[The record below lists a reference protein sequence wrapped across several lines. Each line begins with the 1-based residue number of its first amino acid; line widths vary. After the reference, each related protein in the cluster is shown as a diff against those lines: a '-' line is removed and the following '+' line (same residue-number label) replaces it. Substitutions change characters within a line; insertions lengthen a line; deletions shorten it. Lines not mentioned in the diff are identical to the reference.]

1 MKSEAAALEETEHSI
16 YVPESDADDDENQLE
31 AGPDALK
38 ALNSFL
44 VASGKEPSPC
54 HLQVPWES
62 ARKKTQFFYVSK
74 VKEVITET
82 VRTLA
87 PYDKRNLLQ
96 ATLNSL
102 EAGEINDETLSVS
115 SDILMAV
122 VESYNTLSEP
132 RERRQLLSIIADIIP
147 FKRLQELIS
156 GISRHQ
162 VTQAKKHKD
171 QFGRGAAV
179 PVSAGL
185 PRERVDSARVDHFL
199 DFVTSSHITQDL
211 PFGTKNIKL
220 DSGEVIEI
228 PNIIRLMIPSRVVE
242 QYFDFCKGR
251 EFEPLG
257 KRTLL
262 RILSNSCPAS
272 ERKSLQG
279 LDYYVAD
286 GGKAFDNLL
295 SVIEELELYG
305 LSKEESS
312 EIKQALREG
321 KTYLKSEYKVI
332 IIQLKLPRVRKE

>member
-1 MKSEAAALEETEHSI
+1 M
-16 YVPESDADDDENQLE
+16 
-31 AGPDALK
+31 
-38 ALNSFL
+38 
-44 VASGKEPSPC
+44 ASGKEPSPC

-62 ARKKTQFFYVSK
+62 ASKKTQFFYVSK

-96 ATLNSL
+96 ATLNSI

-132 RERRQLLSIIADIIP
+132 GERRQLLSIIADIIP
-147 FKRLQELIS
+147 FKRLQELIP

-162 VTQAKKHKD
+162 ATQAKKHKD

-185 PRERVDSARVDHFL
+185 PRERVDSAKVDHFL
-199 DFVTSSHITQDL
+199 DFVTSSHIIQDL

-220 DSGEVIEI
+220 DSGEAIV
-228 PNIIRLMIPSRVVE
+228 IRLMIPSRVVE
-242 QYFDFCKGR
+242 QYFAFCNER

-305 LSKEESS
+305 LSKEESC

-332 IIQLKLPRVRKE
+332 ITLLKLPRVRKE

>member
-16 YVPESDADDDENQLE
+16 YVPENDADDDENELE

-62 ARKKTQFFYVSK
+62 A
-74 VKEVITET
+74 
-82 VRTLA
+82 
-87 PYDKRNLLQ
+87 
-96 ATLNSL
+96 
-102 EAGEINDETLSVS
+102 
-115 SDILMAV
+115 
-122 VESYNTLSEP
+122 
-132 RERRQLLSIIADIIP
+132 
-147 FKRLQELIS
+147 
-156 GISRHQ
+156 
-162 VTQAKKHKD
+162 
-171 QFGRGAAV
+171 
-179 PVSAGL
+179 
-185 PRERVDSARVDHFL
+185 
-199 DFVTSSHITQDL
+199 
-211 PFGTKNIKL
+211 
-220 DSGEVIEI
+220 
-228 PNIIRLMIPSRVVE
+228 
-242 QYFDFCKGR
+242 
-251 EFEPLG
+251 
-257 KRTLL
+257 TLL

-279 LDYYVAD
+279 LDYYVTD

-332 IIQLKLPRVRKE
+332 MILLKLPRVRKE

>member
-1 MKSEAAALEETEHSI
+1 MSLTSSLEERKQ
-16 YVPESDADDDENQLE
+16 ENR
-31 AGPDALK
+31 
-38 ALNSFL
+38 
-44 VASGKEPSPC
+44 V
-54 HLQVPWES
+54 
-62 ARKKTQFFYVSK
+62 FYVSK

-87 PYDKRNLLQ
+87 PYDTRNLLQ

-132 RERRQLLSIIADIIP
+132 RERRQLQSIIADIIP

-199 DFVTSSHITQDL
+199 DFVTSSHIIQDL

-228 PNIIRLMIPSRVVE
+228 PN
-242 QYFDFCKGR
+242 
-251 EFEPLG
+251 
-257 KRTLL
+257 
-262 RILSNSCPAS
+262 
-272 ERKSLQG
+272 
-279 LDYYVAD
+279 
-286 GGKAFDNLL
+286 
-295 SVIEELELYG
+295 VI
-305 LSKEESS
+305 
-312 EIKQALREG
+312 
-321 KTYLKSEYKVI
+321 
-332 IIQLKLPRVRKE
+332 